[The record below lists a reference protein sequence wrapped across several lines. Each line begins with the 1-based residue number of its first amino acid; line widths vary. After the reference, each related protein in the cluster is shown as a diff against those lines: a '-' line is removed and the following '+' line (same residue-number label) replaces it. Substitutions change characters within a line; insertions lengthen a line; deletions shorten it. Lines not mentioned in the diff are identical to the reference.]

1 MAELI
6 DKVLAHFLKNGCG
19 AGVPCEVWEAEY
31 WEIPRKD
38 KMVAHLKVAG
48 SEKPCECPNKE
59 DIYRELERRTR

>member
-1 MAELI
+1 MAEI
-6 DKVLAHFLKNGCG
+6 TKVTAHFLRD
-19 AGVPCEVWEAEY
+19 GVLYHAEY

-59 DIYRELERRTR
+59 DIYRELERKTR